1 MPVDDPPSAQ
11 DPTGPDPT
19 SREPVARETVLQA
32 EPREVTASLTPAGS
46 IRDWFRLRLG
56 REPTDEEHE
65 AIDDLIP
72 QGGPEFREYL
82 VRFCVLIALSSAIA
96 AFGLLANSSA
106 VVIGAMLVA
115 PLMTPII
122 AAAAATVTA
131 RNPRLWRALGVVALG
146 TLLAIAVGWFVGV
159 VAAGSVVDRSQLPSE
174 VEARTFPTLLDLGV
188 AVAAGAA
195 AGYIL
200 PRRSTA
206 GALPGV
212 GIAVAL
218 VPPLA
223 TVGITMHLG
232 LGEQS
237 WNAFL
242 LFVTNLAAIIF
253 AAGLALVLT
262 GFRPSQFESKRAL
275 RYRLVVTLVTV
286 FAVAVPLTFHTQTT
300 VEDLR
305 LRRAITDA
313 VAEWDDEVRILEVA
327 ADAFDQRADVELLVV
342 GRGDPRPAWELAE
355 EISRRFDAP
364 VDLRLLYQR
373 DELYSVSVR

>member
-1 MPVDDPPSAQ
+1 VPVDDTSEER
-11 DPTGPDPT
+11 DPAGRDA
-19 SREPVARETVLQA
+19 SFDDHVDHARVLRA
-32 EPREVTASLTPAGS
+32 EPHGTATGMTPAGS
-46 IRDWFRLRLG
+46 IGSWLRSSIG
-56 REPTDEEHE
+56 REPTAEEMEAVDE
-65 AIDDLIP
+65 LIP
-72 QGGPEFREYL
+72 QGGPEFTQY
-82 VRFCVLIALSSAIA
+82 VIRFSVLIVLSAAIA
-96 AFGLLANSSA
+96 AFGLLASSAA

-115 PLMTPII
+115 PLMTPIT

-131 RNPRLWRALGVVALG
+131 RNPRLWRALAVVAWG
-146 TLLAIAVGWFVGV
+146 TALAIAVGWFV
-159 VAAGSVVDRSQLPSE
+159 ALIASGSVVDLRELPAE
-174 VEARTFPTLLDLGV
+174 VRARTFPTLLDLGV
-188 AVAAGAA
+188 AVAAGGA

-200 PRRSTA
+200 PRRSTS

-223 TVGITMHLG
+223 TVGITMQLG

-253 AAGLALVLT
+253 AAGVALVLT
-262 GFRPSQFESKRAL
+262 GFRPSQFQGTRAL
-275 RYRLVVTLVTV
+275 RTRMVITLLTV
-286 FAVAVPLTFHTQTT
+286 IVVAVPLTFHTRTT
-300 VEDLR
+300 LEDLR
-305 LRRAITDA
+305 LRRAVTDA
-313 VAEWDDEVRILEVA
+313 VDTWDDEVRIIDID
-327 ADAFDQRADVELLVV
+327 ADAFDQRAEVELLVV

-373 DELYSVSVR
+373 DELFSVSVR